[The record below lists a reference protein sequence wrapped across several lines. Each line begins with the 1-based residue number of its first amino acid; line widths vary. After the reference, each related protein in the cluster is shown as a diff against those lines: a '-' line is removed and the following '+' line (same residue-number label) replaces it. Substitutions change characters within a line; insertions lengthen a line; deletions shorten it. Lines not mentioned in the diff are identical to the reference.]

1 MVERCQ
7 GKYCHLFLS
16 RTCCVTWGKSLALS
30 EPPLPD
36 LCPLKRSDHMASLL
50 LSSSISCSI
59 FLNRGKFSPAVLGE
73 FWDCAWDNR
82 TCPQGG
88 KSWPK
93 ELTPPSHAASQHYQ
107 KRSLTYVQYG
117 FLMSFYTVFPF
128 SLRPPARIGRCL
140 QSVGQKPRFAWGHI
154 TCGSGPGFKIQI
166 FGSWF
171 LHLLSWSFWASVY
184 SSGKWG

>member
-1 MVERCQ
+1 MAECQTWKKFNSIGMVEHCQ

-30 EPPLPD
+30 GPPLPD
-36 LCPLKRSDHMASLL
+36 LCTLKRSDHMASLL

-93 ELTPPSHAASQHYQ
+93 ELTPPESCCQPALPEEIIDI
-107 KRSLTYVQYG
+107 RSIWFTEG
-117 FLMSFYTVFPF
+117 FLHSLPVFPET
-128 SLRPPARIGRCL
+128 SR
-140 QSVGQKPRFAWGHI
+140 
-154 TCGSGPGFKIQI
+154 
-166 FGSWF
+166 
-171 LHLLSWSFWASVY
+171 
-184 SSGKWG
+184 